1 MHVDGKGYGKRRYVL
16 KFLEGQ
22 SDFLQVLFFLSYS
35 IVFACFFS
43 RSTTSRFRASVGLRV
58 PMQSRVIHRD
68 HPRRQLS
75 PFFQRSVPTNTP
87 LPWPQWALS
96 TIHTDSWSGPVSFV
110 YGFLCSDDLKTHSNC
125 ALAARTHV
133 SCVPRRTFTSTATC
147 RAQDDD
153 KQPRKRGIFSSV
165 KDWVLGGSKQKP
177 WTAHTPT
184 VPKREEGGLGA
195 SSIFADDAARP
206 SGPKPS
212 RKKKAAEKD
221 VGDGPA
227 PLEER
232 HKDRLQV
239 ALNPNPKAQLR
250 WEKKMVIREI
260 RKRGRVPKPVQIQRT
275 ERESLSKSHW
285 FKTSVKKLGPL
296 ARQIAGKNIDEAILQ
311 MRFSKKKAAEDVLG
325 HLEHAKNV
333 AMVRAGM
340 GLGSSDPVKPI
351 TVTLKTGERKKIN
364 DPTAIYIQQAWVNRG
379 PYGFDMDHRARGQ
392 INRLRPPATGLSVLL
407 KEEKTRVREW
417 EDREADALRKRKSQ
431 LWTQLPDRK
440 ISAQNQYYSW

>member
-1 MHVDGKGYGKRRYVL
+1 M
-16 KFLEGQ
+16 
-22 SDFLQVLFFLSYS
+22 
-35 IVFACFFS
+35 
-43 RSTTSRFRASVGLRV
+43 
-58 PMQSRVIHRD
+58 
-68 HPRRQLS
+68 
-75 PFFQRSVPTNTP
+75 
-87 LPWPQWALS
+87 
-96 TIHTDSWSGPVSFV
+96 
-110 YGFLCSDDLKTHSNC
+110 
-125 ALAARTHV
+125 
-133 SCVPRRTFTSTATC
+133 
-147 RAQDDD
+147 
-153 KQPRKRGIFSSV
+153 
-165 KDWVLGGSKQKP
+165 
-177 WTAHTPT
+177 
-184 VPKREEGGLGA
+184 GA
-195 SSIFADDAARP
+195 SSIFADDVVVP

-212 RKKKAAEKD
+212 RKKKEIQEKE
-221 VGDGPA
+221 GEEGPV

-232 HKDRLQV
+232 NKDRLQV

-260 RKRGRVPKPVQIQRT
+260 RKRGRIPRPVQIQRT

-311 MRFSKKKAAEDVLG
+311 MRFSKKKAAQDVLG

-340 GLGSSDPVKPI
+340 GLGSSESVKPI
-351 TVTLKTGERKKIN
+351 TVTLKSGERMKIN

-407 KEEKTRVREW
+407 KEEKTRIREW
-417 EDREADALRKRKSQ
+417 EDREATALRKRKAQ

-440 ISAQNQYYSW
+440 VSAQNQYYSW